1 VAKLIILNLIV
12 YLAIAISFA
21 FFLKS
26 TIERHTNELD
36 MQFKPLLECSLIAFT
51 PSLIA
56 SLILIGTG
64 IWQVSPD
71 SSGDINRSPVY
82 DVLFFVFHFGSA
94 FIILR
99 RIFQQSYMVLIESL
113 DIEFYK
119 VFLFTTFKSLA
130 SLPVILV
137 VVALGIFPF
146 LP

>member
-1 VAKLIILNLIV
+1 M
-12 YLAIAISFA
+12 
-21 FFLKS
+21 
-26 TIERHTNELD
+26 R
-36 MQFKPLLECSLIAFT
+36 
-51 PSLIA
+51 
-56 SLILIGTG
+56 
-64 IWQVSPD
+64 
-71 SSGDINRSPVY
+71 PVKFGS
-82 DVLFFVFHFGSA
+82 LFFVFHFGSA
-94 FIILR
+94 LIILR